1 MKHENETTA
10 ETTAS
15 RVKQTLNNAA
25 NEHPRAKYA
34 SRFYSAEVRDGHRP
48 GAVVVNL
55 LCFYEREIARLT
67 GELKKAVGKAATVAP
82 MIESMDGETGDWL
95 VTFAA

>member
-1 MKHENETTA
+1 MKANETTA

-15 RVKQTLNNAA
+15 GVKQTLHNAA
-25 NEHPRAKYA
+25 NKHPRKKYA
-34 SRFYSAEVRDGHRP
+34 LRLYSAEVRDGHRP
-48 GAVVVNL
+48 GVVVVNL
-55 LCFYEREIARLT
+55 LCYYEREIAALT
-67 GELKKAVGKAATVAP
+67 NELKKAVGKAARVAP

>member
-1 MKHENETTA
+1 MRQENERNA
-10 ETTAS
+10 EPTAS
-15 RVKQTLNNAA
+15 SVKAALLNVATA
-25 NEHPRAKYA
+25 HPRAKYA
-34 SRFYSAEVRDGHRP
+34 SRLYSAEVRDGHRP

-55 LCFYEREIARLT
+55 LCFYEREIAKLT
-67 GELKKAVGKAATVAP
+67 GELKKAVGQAVRVAP

>member
-15 RVKQTLNNAA
+15 RVKKTLNNAA
-25 NEHPRAKYA
+25 NKHPRAKYA
-34 SRFYSAEVRDGHRP
+34 SRFYSSEVRDGHRP

-55 LCFYEREIARLT
+55 LCYNEREIARLT

-82 MIESMDGETGDWL
+82 IIESMDGDTCEWL

>member
-1 MKHENETTA
+1 MKADKETTA

-15 RVKQTLNNAA
+15 SVKQTLHNAA
-25 NEHPRAKYA
+25 NKHPRAKYA

-55 LCFYEREIARLT
+55 LCFYEREIAALT
-67 GELKKAVGKAATVAP
+67 NELKKAVGKAAQVAP